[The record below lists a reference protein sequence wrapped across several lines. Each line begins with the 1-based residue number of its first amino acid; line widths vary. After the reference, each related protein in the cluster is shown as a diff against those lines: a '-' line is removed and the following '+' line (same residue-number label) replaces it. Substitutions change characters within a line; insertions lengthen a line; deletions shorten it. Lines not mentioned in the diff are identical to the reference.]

1 MVPRVQEELTPK
13 IYQLIQYVNES
24 NTALAKKVRTKNRF
38 SHSTMLRLA
47 NDQNKKLWIS
57 NLLVDHFQ
65 GTDKK
70 SAEQKAQIAKAKVVK
85 DTKSIPTLVFKIET
99 FEKNLIKLSQ
109 KTKNKKLLGNTKLS
123 VARDC
128 RIRLENI
135 VNNGD
140 ENETENRGN
149 SI

>member
-1 MVPRVQEELTPK
+1 MAK
-13 IYQLIQYVNES
+13 VNGQKYE
-24 NTALAKKVRTKNRF
+24 T
-38 SHSTMLRLA
+38 LR
-47 NDQNKKLWIS
+47 IS
-57 NLLVDHFQ
+57 NLFVDHFQ

-70 SAEQKAQIAKAKVVK
+70 SAEQKAQIAKAKGVK

-149 SI
+149 PI

>member
-1 MVPRVQEELTPK
+1 M
-13 IYQLIQYVNES
+13 S
-24 NTALAKKVRTKNRF
+24 KN
-38 SHSTMLRLA
+38 M
-47 NDQNKKLWIS
+47 KLCIS
-57 NLLVDHFQ
+57 NLLVDNFQ